1 MRAFLAAAVLALAG
15 CASLAPDPLGPPP
28 AQELAPAAAPA
39 SAAAPAFDLRVECA
53 DERLRA
59 LVERHT
65 LLQRYRAL
73 TGLEPSEFARLA
85 VLAERDARNLLA
97 AEGYFSPRVS
107 VRRLPAQ
114 GSDAR
119 PTLAI
124 EIEPGQA
131 ATVAQAD
138 IGFEGDIATSAD
150 AGAQAQRRAI
160 AEGWKLAAGERFTQQ
175 RWDEAK
181 TEALRQLVA
190 QRYPRGRISYSVAD
204 VDAGAGRVRLTVR
217 LDSGPLIRLG
227 SARVTGAQRYP
238 PELAERLSWLAPGD
252 VYDQQQLVD
261 AQQRLAAS
269 GYYDSAWIGVDPS
282 GEAGAATVDY
292 SVAEAKRH
300 KAQLG
305 IGYSTD
311 SGPRLSL
318 EHRDNTALG
327 TSWRSDTQ
335 LRLER
340 KQPLLQVELVSLPD
354 AGGWRR
360 AALARTMRQDDGVL
374 GTLSRTLRA
383 GLIKTEEAYDRHFY
397 LQYDHATVTGSGSSA
412 VPDALLGDGAAI
424 SANYAWTGR
433 WFDPLRMPSSGHGLS
448 LELGIG
454 MTTVGARKPFARV
467 QGRWLGIV
475 PFSPAR
481 GRLQLR
487 SEAGAVL
494 ASRDARLPSTDLF
507 RTGGD
512 ATVRGFAWRSIGVPV
527 GGGLVGPGR
536 YMAVGSVEWQRP
548 ILQERFPGLLEHV
561 LFIDVGGIANRGR
574 GIRAHW
580 GVGTGLRLI
589 TPVGPMQLDIAHGFS
604 TKGVRLHLNVGFV
617 F

>member
-1 MRAFLAAAVLALAG
+1 VPCPTALRPACRARALIAVAALALAG
-15 CASLAPDPLGPPP
+15 CASLAPDRPGPLP
-28 AQELAPAAAPA
+28 AQEPAAAAAPG
-39 SAAAPAFDLRVECA
+39 SPAAAFNLRVECA
-53 DERLRA
+53 DASLRA

-73 TGLEPSEFARLA
+73 RDLEPPEFARLA
-85 VLAERDARNLLA
+85 ALAERDVRDLLA
-97 AEGYFSPRVS
+97 TEGYFAPGVGI
-107 VRRLPAQ
+107 RRLSAQ
-114 GSDAR
+114 GPDAR
-119 PTLAI
+119 PTLLI
-124 EIEPGQA
+124 EIEPGPA
-131 ATVAQAD
+131 AVVAQAD
-138 IGFEGDIATSAD
+138 IGFEGDIASSVD
-150 AGAQAQRRAI
+150 AGALAQRRAI
-160 AEGWKLAAGERFTQQ
+160 AEGWKLAVGQRFTQQ

-181 TEALRQLVA
+181 TAALRQLLA
-190 QRYPRGRISYSVAD
+190 QRYPRGRIGYSVAD
-204 VDAGAGRVRLTVR
+204 VDAGQGQVRLTVR
-217 LDSGPLIRLG
+217 LDSGPLVRLG
-227 SARVTGAQRYP
+227 SARVSGAQRYP
-238 PELAERLSWLAPGD
+238 PELAERLSWLAPGA
-252 VYDQQQLVD
+252 VYDQQQLAD

-269 GYYDSAWIGVDPS
+269 GYYDSAWVSVDPD
-282 GEAGAATVDY
+282 GEAAAATVGY
-292 SVAEAKRH
+292 SVTEAKRH

-318 EHRDNTALG
+318 E
-327 TSWRSDTQ
+327 
-335 LRLER
+335 R
-340 KQPLLQVELVSLPD
+340 KQPLLQAELTSLPS

-360 AALARTMRQDDGVL
+360 AALARAMRQDDGVL
-374 GTLSRTLRA
+374 ATFSRTLRV
-383 GLIKTEEAYDRHFY
+383 GLIKAEETYDRHFY
-397 LQYDHATVTGSGSSA
+397 LQYDHATVTGSGSAA

-433 WFDPLRMPSSGHGLS
+433 WFDPLRMPGRGHGLS
-448 LELGIG
+448 ADLGIG
-454 MTTVGARKPFARV
+454 MTTVGARKPFARL

-475 PFSPAR
+475 PFDPAR

-487 SEAGAVL
+487 SEAAAVL
-494 ASRDARLPSTDLF
+494 ASRDARLPSTYLF

-561 LFIDVGGIANRGR
+561 LFVDVGGVANHAR
-574 GIRAHW
+574 GIKAHW

-589 TPVGPMQLDIAHGFS
+589 TPVGPMQLDIAHGLR